1 VSEEGDGVVV
11 VNDGAIRR
19 IVLCRPDAANA
30 LRPQDR
36 DAVIEALAAADN
48 DPEVRVVVIS
58 AAGRHFC
65 AGADVKALANK
76 IKTQMHVGDAM
87 RTIMTGA
94 QRLISSVLDCGKPVI
109 AVVQGAAAGVG
120 AHLAFAADLVVA
132 SENASFAESFVK
144 RGIVVDGG
152 GAYLLSRRI
161 GLQRAKHMAF
171 FGDAISAEQAHALG
185 LVNEVVAAEDL
196 PACAEN
202 LAERLAASPTSAIAL
217 TKRLFNSALDTDRSS
232 AFLAEAMAQELQS
245 YAHDS
250 GEGVRAFVERRP
262 TNFLGR

>member
-1 VSEEGDGVVV
+1 MSEGGGVVV
-11 VNDGAIRR
+11 VDDGPIRR
-19 IVLCRPDAANA
+19 IVLNRPETANA

-36 DAVIEALAAADN
+36 DDVIAALNAADA

-58 AAGRHFC
+58 AVGRHFC

-76 IKTQMHVGDAM
+76 MNTQMSVGDAM

-109 AVVQGAAAGVG
+109 AVVHGAAAGIG

-171 FGDAISAEQAHALG
+171 FGDPISADEALKLG
-185 LVNEVVAAEDL
+185 LVNDVVAEEDL
-196 PACAEN
+196 SDCAEA
-202 LAERLAASPTSAIAL
+202 LAGRLAAAPTGAIAL
-217 TKRLFNSALDTDRSS
+217 TKRLLNSAPDADRSA

-245 YAHDS
+245 NAHDS
-250 GEGVRAFVERRP
+250 AEGVRAFVERRSP
-262 TNFLGR
+262 NFLGR

>member
-1 VSEEGDGVVV
+1 MTEEGGGVIVV
-11 VNDGAIRR
+11 DDGAIRR
-19 IVLCRPDAANA
+19 IVLSRPDAANA
-30 LRPQDR
+30 LRPHDR
-36 DAVIEALAAADN
+36 DAVIHALAEADS

-58 AAGRHFC
+58 ATGRHFC

-76 IKTQMHVGDAM
+76 LKTQMPVGEAM

-94 QRLISSVLDCGKPVI
+94 QRLVSSVLDCGKPVI

-132 SENASFAESFVK
+132 SDNASFAESFIK

-161 GLQRAKHMAF
+161 GLQAAKHMAF
-171 FGDAISAEQAHALG
+171 FGDAISADQALGLG
-185 LVNEVVAAEDL
+185 LVNEVVPLDEL

-202 LAERLAASPTSAIAL
+202 LAERLAASPTTAIAL
-217 TKRLFNSALDTDRSS
+217 TKRLFNSALDTDRTA

-245 YAHDS
+245 NAHDS

-262 TNFLGR
+262 TNFIGR